1 MIEFD
6 VKCGSCKKP
15 ITLRVRDEQSR
26 SFFEGNGA
34 FCEVCYKPGC
44 PPALVRRAA

>member
-34 FCEVCYKPGC
+34 FCEVCYKPGYL
-44 PPALVRRAA
+44 PALIRRAA

>member
-6 VKCGSCKKP
+6 VQCRCCRKL

-26 SFFEGNGA
+26 LFFEKNGA
-34 FCEVCYKPGC
+34 LCEVCYE
-44 PPALVRRAA
+44 RDSQRARVQCAV